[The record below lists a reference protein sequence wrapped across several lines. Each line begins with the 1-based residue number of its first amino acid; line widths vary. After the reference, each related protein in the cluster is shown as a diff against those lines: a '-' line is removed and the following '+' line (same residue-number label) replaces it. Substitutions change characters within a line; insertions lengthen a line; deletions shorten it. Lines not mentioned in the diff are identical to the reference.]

1 MMSHRAPVTLTHRPP
16 LVAGGDTGAPTI
28 VVGIDGTETSW
39 SAFWWACGEAH
50 RLNGRV
56 IAVYVTC
63 ATERSLS
70 TGAAIVGFDAGAY
83 AAAVNRTNA
92 ERAARLKAEAERRA
106 AELDVQINFV
116 HVHGDA
122 AERLKAIARD
132 ARADVIAVGRS
143 TKRRHQFAG
152 SLGRRLTRDRS
163 APIVVIVP

>member
-1 MMSHRAPVTLTHRPP
+1 MSDRAPGTLTHRS
-16 LVAGGDTGAPTI
+16 LVSAGGDTGAPTL

-39 SAFWWACGEAH
+39 SAFWWACGEAR
-50 RLNGRV
+50 RLDGRV

-63 ATERSLS
+63 ATEKSLS

-83 AAAVNRTNA
+83 AAAVDRTNA
-92 ERAARLKAEAERRA
+92 ERAARLKAEAECRA
-106 AELDVQINFV
+106 GELGVEINFV

-132 ARADVIAVGRS
+132 AHADVIAVGRS
-143 TKRRHQFAG
+143 TKLRHQLAG
-152 SLGRRLTRDRS
+152 SLGRRLTRDRG